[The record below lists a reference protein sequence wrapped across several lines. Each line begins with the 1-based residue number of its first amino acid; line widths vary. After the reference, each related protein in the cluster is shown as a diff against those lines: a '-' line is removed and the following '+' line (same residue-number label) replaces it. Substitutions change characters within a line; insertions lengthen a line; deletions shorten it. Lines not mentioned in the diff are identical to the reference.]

1 MADPD
6 LELKRTPGFVLLA
19 LPAFL
24 LSVIFSYF
32 TQHKGGPGG
41 PGPSL
46 RSATAGMQ
54 NVKSFKM

>member
-32 TQHKGGPGG
+32 TQHKGGGG
-41 PGPSL
+41 AGPSL